1 MDLKGESKGEGGGKP
16 EEKGPDSRKKKRI
29 KKFLPGSQNL
39 PAHPRTHTPRYR
51 FGGSCWNLSKTRIKS
66 VLGVF
71 LYFSWPWLTL
81 NHLIILR
88 AQRQEMRSSLSLS
101 FIFPYN
107 LKRGWLLLWS
117 WLCCQFSWLIFL
129 TTQLWLLYM
138 LTVFSGHFHSFGPY
152 LLSLSYCARPPSLS
166 LPFLKK
172 LFGSSGS

>member
-1 MDLKGESKGEGGGKP
+1 MRVEG
-16 EEKGPDSRKKKRI
+16 SQKKRGQI
-29 KKFLPGSQNL
+29 PEKKENKEVFARKPKS
-39 PAHPRTHTPRYR
+39 AHPRTHTLRYR

-66 VLGVF
+66 VFGVF
-71 LYFSWPWLTL
+71 LYFGWPWLTL

-88 AQRQEMRSSLSLS
+88 ARRQEMRSSLSLS

-117 WLCCQFSWLIFL
+117 WLCCQFAWLIFL

-152 LLSLSYCARPPSLS
+152 LLLLSYCARPPSLS
-166 LPFLKK
+166 LPFKKK